1 MFFVDMQQVA
11 CKEGNSIINLVKNF
25 TTRNFSGVVSVKHI
39 VFELS
44 QIKKKPRM
52 L

>member
-11 CKEGNSIINLVKNF
+11 CKEGNSFVKNF
-25 TTRNFSGVVSVKHI
+25 TTRNSSGVVSVKHI
-39 VFELS
+39 VFELL
-44 QIKKKPRM
+44 QIKKNPGM